1 MNCSICFDDITK
13 ATGSTTLSCDHVFH
27 FRCIDKWLTKQIF
40 DGLDQTCPCCRGAGG
55 EFDRLSVISAGEEEE
70 EAEDEDEDDETYVD
84 EEAEDDADSILD
96 EIPQD
101 MDDLIWERAG
111 EGRWVITSRPE
122 LAYQGLRGLFGEAN
136 EMDAAPVVA
145 PASVSKIQALFR
157 GHASRKVFRAARILT
172 ALVN

>member
-1 MNCSICFDDITK
+1 ML
-13 ATGSTTLSCDHVFH
+13 AVAPGHPGDHLPH
-27 FRCIDKWLTKQIF
+27 
-40 DGLDQTCPCCRGAGG
+40 G
-55 EFDRLSVISAGEEEE
+55 EWRLAPARRPSA
-70 EAEDEDEDDETYVD
+70 A

-111 EGRWVITSRPE
+111 EGRWVITSRPD
-122 LAYQGLRGLFGEAN
+122 LAYQGLRGLFAEAN

-145 PASVSKIQALFR
+145 PAAVSKIQALFR